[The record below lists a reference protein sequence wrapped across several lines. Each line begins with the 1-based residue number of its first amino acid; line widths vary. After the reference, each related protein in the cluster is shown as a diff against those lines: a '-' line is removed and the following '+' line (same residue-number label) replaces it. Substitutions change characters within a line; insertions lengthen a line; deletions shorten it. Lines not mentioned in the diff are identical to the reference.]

1 MARELRCRIGLTV
14 QSAPLY
20 DVTSAVY
27 LQSPWNLQLASK
39 PRLPVRSSMKSS
51 SKRGL
56 GSPEQRFPMKTIIGS
71 ALIGTGLAAAA
82 LSLAIP
88 AHAESA
94 AITIGQLEAQ
104 GFDVKLDRVGSAP
117 LNQCEVTDVR
127 NPRERTELVRVGGRG
142 DRDFVPVVVKR
153 TITVSLDC
161 SR

>member
-1 MARELRCRIGLTV
+1 
-14 QSAPLY
+14 
-20 DVTSAVY
+20 
-27 LQSPWNLQLASK
+27 
-39 PRLPVRSSMKSS
+39 
-51 SKRGL
+51 
-56 GSPEQRFPMKTIIGS
+56 MKTIIGS

-82 LSLAIP
+82 LSLAGA

-142 DRDFVPVVVKR
+142 DRDFIPVVVKR

>member
-1 MARELRCRIGLTV
+1 
-14 QSAPLY
+14 
-20 DVTSAVY
+20 
-27 LQSPWNLQLASK
+27 
-39 PRLPVRSSMKSS
+39 MKH
-51 SKRGL
+51 
-56 GSPEQRFPMKTIIGS
+56 IIGS
-71 ALIGTGLAAAA
+71 ALVGAGLAAAA
-82 LSLAIP
+82 LTLATT

-117 LNQCEVTDVR
+117 LDQCEVTDVR

-142 DRDFVPVVVKR
+142 DRDFIPVVVKR

>member
-1 MARELRCRIGLTV
+1 
-14 QSAPLY
+14 
-20 DVTSAVY
+20 
-27 LQSPWNLQLASK
+27 
-39 PRLPVRSSMKSS
+39 
-51 SKRGL
+51 
-56 GSPEQRFPMKTIIGS
+56 MKTIIGS

-142 DRDFVPVVVKR
+142 DRDFIPVVVKR
-153 TITVSLDC
+153 TVTVSLDC